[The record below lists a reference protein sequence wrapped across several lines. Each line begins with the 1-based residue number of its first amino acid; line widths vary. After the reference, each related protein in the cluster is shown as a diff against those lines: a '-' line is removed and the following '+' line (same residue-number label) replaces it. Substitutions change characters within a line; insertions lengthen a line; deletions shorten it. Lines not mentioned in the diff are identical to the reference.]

1 MYGSYYMIRMVGSFS
16 SIDDSRSEKMIKIYE
31 QFKYMNVLESTYT
44 GNVMCLTSY
53 TSNTLEVTLGGLVL
67 LKKLV

>member
-1 MYGSYYMIRMVGSFS
+1 MYGSYYMTRMVGSFS
-16 SIDDSRSEKMIKIYE
+16 SIDDPRSGKMIKIYE

-44 GNVMCLTSY
+44 GHVMCLTSY
-53 TSNTLEVTLGGLVL
+53 TSNALEVTLAGLAL